1 MTEKDL
7 SALPK
12 IEAYLEGELN
22 RLSLV
27 SFALDDIK
35 CLRGIE
41 SQKAVIKSELDDLST
56 SIVAAKADLD
66 KVKDDAKKAKDKA
79 AKTESDAEE
88 RAKKIIEEANNHA
101 QQVLAKAVLEGDK
114 RKRELAEENKQ
125 EEAKLAGMKALTEEW
140 KLKAEA
146 AKNAHDTYMTAL
158 GK

>member
-27 SFALDDIK
+27 NFALDEIK
-35 CLRGIE
+35 CLRGLE
-41 SQKAVIKSELDDLST
+41 SQKAIVKSELDDLSA
-56 SIVAAKADLD
+56 SIVSAKADLD
-66 KVKDDAKKAKDKA
+66 KAKDDAKKSKDKA
-79 AKTESDAEE
+79 VKTEADAEE

-101 QQVLAKAVLEGDK
+101 QQVLAKAVLDGDK

-125 EEAKLAGMKALTEEW
+125 EEARLAGMKAFAEEW
-140 KLKAEA
+140 KVKAEA
-146 AKNAHDTYMTAL
+146 AKTAHDTYMSSL